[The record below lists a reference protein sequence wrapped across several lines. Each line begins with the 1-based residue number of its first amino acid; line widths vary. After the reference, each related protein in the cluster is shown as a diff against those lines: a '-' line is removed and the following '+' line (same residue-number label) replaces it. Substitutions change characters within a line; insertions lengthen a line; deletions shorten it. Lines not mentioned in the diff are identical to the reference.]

1 MGVGT
6 LHAPAA
12 FCSSRVRAPYRREH
26 TRPKLGEMA
35 ETLQGQASSA
45 ETLQDLPNELLT
57 CIAHFFLNV
66 DDYLCLLHLA
76 QVCHGLHALLQRIAS
91 QVELRFMRWQPAPSL
106 QRACTLFATTVVVLN
121 EQGRAPPGARFIR
134 ALAGMLPTS
143 STGPKWTV
151 HIESMNATMLFC
163 LSNTEGVSPIGPNER
178 DPRFLR
184 TFNYDATT
192 GTLGFSTSKPGPI
205 SPTVLQTALEGS
217 QIAALVAR
225 VAQEPAESWE
235 QFAPIALSS
244 HLGIKPE
251 YADLWGVA
259 IKRIIANTCHFI
271 AGCSADERHLR
282 FVHTSSSPL
291 SIVVSPGEPRFQ
303 VSTAPVTDLGHLTLL
318 DALDFTGEVQIPG
331 SSLVDFTTCD
341 LVHNAVINQ
350 LQPEETVLLPD
361 VCAVERLV
369 FATGAQFERA
379 LTPDGVLHWRSGV
392 SNSFSRL
399 VNPATLRPCAQL
411 FAGGP
416 DDRVRI
422 RGWLSATPGERVPL
436 S

>member
-12 FCSSRVRAPYRREH
+12 FCSSQVRAPYRREH

-251 YADLWGVA
+251 YADLWGFA
-259 IKRIIANTCHFI
+259 IKRIIADTRHFI
-271 AGCSADERHLR
+271 AGCLADERHLR
-282 FVHTSSSPL
+282 LVHTSSSPL

-318 DALDFTGEVQIPG
+318 DALDFTRGRAPPQHPYA
-331 SSLVDFTTCD
+331 CD
-341 LVHNAVINQ
+341 LVHNAVIDQ
-350 LQPEETVLLPD
+350 LQPEEIVLLPD

-369 FATGAQFERA
+369 FATGAPFMRA
-379 LTPDGVLHWRSGV
+379 LTPDGVLHWRYGV
-392 SNSFSRL
+392 HELSAT
-399 VNPATLRPCAQL
+399 NPATLHPCAQL
-411 FAGGP
+411 FAVGP
-416 DDRVRI
+416 EDRVRI
-422 RGWLSATPGERVPL
+422 RGWLSATPGERNHL

>member
-1 MGVGT
+1 MPPTRG
-6 LHAPAA
+6 AA
-12 FCSSRVRAPYRREH
+12 IPQYEQRAQRTAQRGAL
-26 TRPKLGEMA
+26 LGEMAQQGSA

-76 QVCHGLHALLQRIAS
+76 QTCHGLHALLQRIAS
-91 QVELRFMRWQPAPSL
+91 QVELRFMRWQPP
-106 QRACTLFATTVVVLN
+106 RGGCTLFATTVVVLN

-134 ALAGMLPTS
+134 ALANCLPTS
-143 STGPKWTV
+143 STSPRWTV
-151 HIESMNATMLFC
+151 HIESMNAGMLFC
-163 LSNTEGVSPIGPNER
+163 LCNTEGVSPIGPNER
-178 DPRFLR
+178 DPRSLR

-192 GTLGFSTSKPGPI
+192 GTLGFSASKPVPI

-235 QFAPIALSS
+235 RFAPIALSS

-259 IKRIIANTCHFI
+259 IKRIIADTRHFI
-271 AGCSADERHLR
+271 AGCFADERHLR
-282 FVHTSSSPL
+282 LVHTSSFPL
-291 SIVVSPGEPRFQ
+291 STTIISLVEPRFQ

-318 DALDFTGEVQIPG
+318 DALDFT
-331 SSLVDFTTCD
+331 CD
-341 LVHNAVINQ
+341 QVHNAVINQ
-350 LQPEETVLLPD
+350 LQPEEIVLLPD

-369 FATGAQFERA
+369 FATGAPFMRA
-379 LTPDGVLHWRSGV
+379 LTPDGVLHWRYGV
-392 SNSFSRL
+392 STKFMSAT
-399 VNPATLRPCAQL
+399 NPATLHPCAQL

-416 DDRVRI
+416 EDRVRI
-422 RGWLSATPGERVPL
+422 RGWLSATPGERIPL

>member
-1 MGVGT
+1 MP
-6 LHAPAA
+6 PAHRST
-12 FCSSRVRAPYRREH
+12 CSSAAQRTAQRGAL
-26 TRPKLGEMA
+26 LGEMAQQGSA

-76 QVCHGLHALLQRIAS
+76 QTCHGLHALLQRIAS
-91 QVELRFMRWQPAPSL
+91 QVELRFMRWQPP
-106 QRACTLFATTVVVLN
+106 RGGCTLFATTVVVLN

-134 ALAGMLPTS
+134 ALANCLPTS
-143 STGPKWTV
+143 STSPRWTV
-151 HIESMNATMLFC
+151 HIESMNAAMLFC
-163 LSNTEGVSPIGPNER
+163 LCNTEGVSPIGPNER
-178 DPRFLR
+178 DPRSLR

-192 GTLGFSTSKPGPI
+192 GTLGFSASKPVPI

-235 QFAPIALSS
+235 RFAPIALSS

-259 IKRIIANTCHFI
+259 IKRIIADTRHFI
-271 AGCSADERHLR
+271 AGCFADERHLR
-282 FVHTSSSPL
+282 LVHTSSFPL
-291 SIVVSPGEPRFQ
+291 STTIISLVEPRFQ

-318 DALDFTGEVQIPG
+318 DALDFT
-331 SSLVDFTTCD
+331 CD
-341 LVHNAVINQ
+341 QVHNAVINQ
-350 LQPEETVLLPD
+350 LQPEEIVLLPD

-369 FATGAQFERA
+369 FATGAPFMRA
-379 LTPDGVLHWRSGV
+379 LTPDGVLHWRYGV
-392 SNSFSRL
+392 STKFMSAT
-399 VNPATLRPCAQL
+399 NPATLHPCAQL

-416 DDRVRI
+416 EDRVRI
-422 RGWLSATPGERVPL
+422 RGWLSATPGERIPL

>member
-1 MGVGT
+1 MP
-6 LHAPAA
+6 PARR
-12 FCSSRVRAPYRREH
+12 SSSAAQRTAQRGAL
-26 TRPKLGEMA
+26 LGEMAQQGSA

-76 QVCHGLHALLQRIAS
+76 QTCHGLHALLQRIAS
-91 QVELRFMRWQPAPSL
+91 QVELRFMRWQPP
-106 QRACTLFATTVVVLN
+106 RGGCTLFATTVVVLN

-134 ALAGMLPTS
+134 ALANCLPTS
-143 STGPKWTV
+143 STSPRWTV
-151 HIESMNATMLFC
+151 HIESMNAEMLFC
-163 LSNTEGVSPIGPNER
+163 LCNTEGVSPIGPNER
-178 DPRFLR
+178 DPRSLR

-192 GTLGFSTSKPGPI
+192 GTLGFSASKLVPI

-235 QFAPIALSS
+235 RFAPIALSS

-259 IKRIIANTCHFI
+259 IKRIIADTRHFI
-271 AGCSADERHLR
+271 AGCFADERHLR
-282 FVHTSSSPL
+282 LVHTSSFPL
-291 SIVVSPGEPRFQ
+291 STTIISLVEPRFQ

-318 DALDFTGEVQIPG
+318 DALDFT
-331 SSLVDFTTCD
+331 CD
-341 LVHNAVINQ
+341 QVHNAVINQ
-350 LQPEETVLLPD
+350 LQPEEIVLLPD

-369 FATGAQFERA
+369 FATGAPFMRA
-379 LTPDGVLHWRSGV
+379 LTPDGVLHWRYGV
-392 SNSFSRL
+392 STKFMSAT
-399 VNPATLRPCAQL
+399 NPATLHPCAQL

-416 DDRVRI
+416 EDRVRI
-422 RGWLSATPGERVPL
+422 RGWLSATPGERIPL